1 MIPQSANNRVTVVTV
16 AYNSMRVLPEMLA
29 SIPLGTRIVIVDNA
43 SSNCNIKEE
52 LNGRDSLQ
60 VIHNVE
66 NLGFGTACNIGA
78 AQAQTEFLLFLN
90 PDARLLDGSLDA
102 LVAAADDFPAASA
115 FNPAITDNHNRP
127 YFKRSSVLL
136 QDLRKPVRGWPSSS
150 REVAVLSGAAL
161 FVRRAA
167 FEAVGGFDPKIFLY
181 HEDDDISLRLKADC
195 GPLYFVR
202 GARVS
207 HDGGNAS
214 PRSPEIAALK
224 AFHMGCSRIYA
235 TRKHH
240 ILGAERK
247 ALLTALT
254 QLASPVNLF
263 SARKRAKQTAFL
275 RGVLWAI
282 RNRSG

>member
-1 MIPQSANNRVTVVTV
+1 MVPQSANNRVTVVTV

-29 SIPLGTRIVIVDNA
+29 SIPVGTSIVIVDNA
-43 SSNCNIKEE
+43 SNNCDIKEE
-52 LNGRDSLQ
+52 LNVRDGMQ

-136 QDLRKPVRGWPSSS
+136 QDLRKPARGWPPSS
-150 REVAVLSGAAL
+150 REVTVLSGAAL

-202 GARVS
+202 DARVS
-207 HDGGNAS
+207 HDGGNGS
-214 PRSPEIAALK
+214 PRSLETAALK

-235 TRKHH
+235 TRKHN
-240 ILGAERK
+240 I
-247 ALLTALT
+247 
-254 QLASPVNLF
+254 
-263 SARKRAKQTAFL
+263 
-275 RGVLWAI
+275 
-282 RNRSG
+282 